1 MGALGTEAGP
11 PLLPA
16 TSDCPG
22 SAEDAGGVCP
32 LGALRMLVVS
42 AEVRLSLFSLALC
55 PGLEVFLVLLV
66 AAKQ

>member
-16 TSDCPG
+16 TGDCLG

-42 AEVRLSLFSLALC
+42 ALWEH
-55 PGLEVFLVLLV
+55 
-66 AAKQ
+66 

>member
-1 MGALGTEAGP
+1 
-11 PLLPA
+11 
-16 TSDCPG
+16 
-22 SAEDAGGVCP
+22 
-32 LGALRMLVVS
+32 MLVVS